1 MFRKL
6 GFSVIVLGL
15 ALPAWCADR
24 AGAISGYVRNSS
36 GVPQMGAVVE
46 LLGSA
51 AQTLTVFTDDHGF
64 YSAAGLVPG
73 TYNLRYS
80 AAYFLP
86 VFRDGVDLRAGGKV
100 LVNITLSTLFDT
112 VKMVPVRGPQ
122 EDDDWK
128 WVLRSAAN
136 RPILRLVGQ
145 PAPGS
150 TSGRENARNSHDLT
164 GSLSFV
170 AGSASEGFGSS
181 SDMNTGFSLERSIF
195 SSDTIGVRGNIGYG
209 NASPAS
215 VLRAS
220 YSHKMDNGSEPQL
233 ALTMRSLP
241 APFAMPNGALQALAL
256 TTSDR
261 IALGDFV
268 EMQFGSELQTIQFL
282 GRVTAFRPFGS
293 ADVHLSPN
301 TVVEYRYATSEPN
314 DLLER
319 GFESA
324 PADLS
329 EAQPRMSMVGYSP
342 ALEHAHHHELSLS
355 HRMGKTDLQMAA
367 YYDRVV
373 DPALTGVGEFG
384 SDGGMVL
391 PDVYSGTFTYQAADL
406 KTEGMRV
413 VVQRQLTNEITA
425 TVALEYGGVLDM
437 ENPGTSLAN
446 AQQWIGARDR
456 QSIAGKISGVV
467 PKTKTHWVASY
478 RWIDGQALTP
488 VDMFDASAGRAD
500 PYLNIFFRQPIPSF
514 LPGHVELLIDL
525 RNLLAEG
532 YVPMLGQDGHTV
544 YLVQSARAIR
554 GGLNFKF

>member
-6 GFSVIVLGL
+6 GFAVIVLGL
-15 ALPAWCADR
+15 ALPVWCADR
-24 AGAISGYVRNSS
+24 AGTISGYVRNAS

-46 LLGSA
+46 LLSSA
-51 AQTLTVFTDDHGF
+51 TRSLTVFTDENGY
-64 YSAAGLVPG
+64 YSAAGLLAG
-73 TYNLRYS
+73 TYNIKYS

-86 VFRDGVDLRAGGKV
+86 AFRDRVDLRAGGKV
-100 LVNITLSTLFDT
+100 LVNVTLSTLFDA
-112 VKMVPVRGPQ
+112 VRMVPLRGPQ
-122 EDDDWK
+122 EDDDWR

-136 RPILRLVGQ
+136 RPILRMVD
-145 PAPGS
+145 PKAGS
-150 TSGRENARNSHDLT
+150 ALGGEGAGNNHDLT

-170 AGSASEGFGSS
+170 AGSASDGFGSS
-181 SDMNTGFSLERSIF
+181 SDVNTGFSLERSIF
-195 SSDTIGVRGNIGYG
+195 SADTIGVRGNIGYG
-209 NASPAS
+209 SASPAS

-220 YSHKMDNGSEPQL
+220 YSHKMNNGSEPQL
-233 ALTMRSLP
+233 ALTMRTLP
-241 APFAMPNGALQALAL
+241 APFTMPNGALQALSL
-256 TTSDR
+256 TTSDSV
-261 IALGDFV
+261 ALGDSI

-293 ADVHLSPN
+293 ADVHLSSD

-319 GFESA
+319 GFDSA

-342 ALEHAHHHELSLS
+342 GLEHAHHHELSLS
-355 HRMGKTDLQMAA
+355 HRAGKTDLQVAA

-373 DPALTGVGEFG
+373 DPALTGVGELG
-384 SDGGMVL
+384 TDGGMVL
-391 PDVYSGTFTYQAADL
+391 PDIYSGTFSFQGCDL
-406 KTEGMRV
+406 KTEGMRL
-413 VVQRQLTNEITA
+413 VVQRKVTDNITA
-425 TVALEYGGVLDM
+425 TMDLEYGGVLDM

-446 AQQWIGARDR
+446 AQRWIGTRDR
-456 QSIAGKISGVV
+456 QSVAGKVSGVV

-488 VDMFDASAGRAD
+488 VDMFNASAGRAD
-500 PYLNIFFRQPIPSF
+500 PYFNIFLRQPIPGF
-514 LPGHVELLIDL
+514 LPGHVEVLIDL

>member
-1 MFRKL
+1 MLRKL
-6 GFSVIVLGL
+6 GCLIAMLGL
-15 ALPAWCADR
+15 ALPAWCADV
-24 AGAISGYVRNSS
+24 GTISGYVRNAS
-36 GVPQMGAVVE
+36 GVAQMGAVVE
-46 LLGSA
+46 LLSST
-51 AQTLTVFTDDHGF
+51 AQTLTVFTDENGF
-64 YSAAGLVPG
+64 YSATKLFPG
-73 TYNLRYS
+73 TYSIKYS
-80 AAYFLP
+80 AASFLP
-86 VFRDGVDLRAGGKV
+86 AFRDGVDLRAGGKV
-100 LVNITLSTLFDT
+100 LLNVTLSTLFDA

-136 RPILRLVGQ
+136 RPILRVVD
-145 PAPGS
+145 PGTAS
-150 TSGRENARNSHDLT
+150 AGGENAKSGHELK

-170 AGSASEGFGSS
+170 AGSASEGFGST
-181 SDMNTGFSLERSIF
+181 SDVNTGFSLERSIF
-195 SSDTIGVRGNIGYG
+195 SSDTIGVRGDIGYG
-209 NASPAS
+209 SASPAS

-220 YSHKMDNGSEPQL
+220 YSHKMSNGSEPQL

-241 APFAMPNGALQALAL
+241 APFTMPNGSLQALSL
-256 TTSDR
+256 TTSDSL
-261 IALGDFV
+261 ALGDLI

-282 GRVTAFRPFGS
+282 GRVAAFRPFGS
-293 ADVHLSPN
+293 ADIHLSPD

-342 ALEHAHHHELSLS
+342 ALEHAHHHELSVS
-355 HRMGKTDLQMAA
+355 HRMGNTDVQVAA

-373 DPALTGVGEFG
+373 DPVLTGVGEFG
-384 SDGGMVL
+384 TEGGMVL
-391 PDVYSGTFTYQAADL
+391 PDIYSGTFSFQGNDL

-413 VVQRQLTNEITA
+413 VVQRKLGDDVTA
-425 TVALEYGGVLDM
+425 TMDLEYGGVLDM
-437 ENPGTSLAN
+437 ENPGTSLAK
-446 AQQWIGARDR
+446 AQQWIGTRDR
-456 QSIAGKISGVV
+456 ESVAGKVSGVT

-478 RWIDGQALTP
+478 RWISGQALTP
-488 VDMFDASAGRAD
+488 VDMFNASAGRAD
-500 PYLNIFFRQPIPSF
+500 PYLNIFFRQPIPGF
-514 LPGHVELLIDL
+514 LPGHVEAIVDL

-532 YVPMLGQDGHTV
+532 YVPVLGHDGHTV

>member
-6 GFSVIVLGL
+6 GCSVIVLGIV
-15 ALPAWCADR
+15 LPLWSADR
-24 AGAISGYVRNSS
+24 PGTISGYVRNAE
-36 GVPQMGAVVE
+36 GVPQMGAIVE
-46 LLGSA
+46 LLSSSA
-51 AQTLTVFTDDHGF
+51 RALTVFTDEKGF
-64 YSAAGLVPG
+64 YSASGLLPG
-73 TYNLRYS
+73 TYNIKYS
-80 AAYFLP
+80 AAFFLP
-86 VFRDGVDLRAGGKV
+86 SFRDGVDLRAGSRL
-100 LVNITLSTLFDT
+100 LVNVTLSTLFDA
-112 VKMVPVRGPQ
+112 VKMVPMRGPQ

-136 RPILRLVGQ
+136 RPILRIVDDNS
-145 PAPGS
+145 PGS
-150 TSGRENARNSHDLT
+150 TPGREGGGSDHDLKASV
-164 GSLSFV
+164 SLV

-181 SDMNTGFSLERSIF
+181 SDVNTGFSLERSIF
-195 SSDTIGVRGNIGYG
+195 SSDTIGLRGNIGYG
-209 NASPAS
+209 SASPAS

-220 YSHKMDNGSEPQL
+220 YSHKMNDGSEPQL

-241 APFAMPNGALQALAL
+241 APFTMPNGSLQALSL

-261 IALGDFV
+261 VALGDLI
-268 EMQFGSELQTIQFL
+268 EMQFGSELQTVQFL

-293 ADVHLSPN
+293 ADVHLSSN

-329 EAQPRMSMVGYSP
+329 ESQPRMTMVGYSP

-355 HRMGKTDLQMAA
+355 HRMGKTDVQVAA

-384 SDGGMVL
+384 TDGGMVL
-391 PDVYSGTFTYQAADL
+391 PDIYSGTFSFQGSDL
-406 KTEGMRV
+406 KTEGVRV
-413 VVQRQLTNEITA
+413 VVQRKLNDQITA
-425 TVALEYGGVLDM
+425 TMDLEYGGVLDL

-446 AQQWIGARDR
+446 AQQWIGTRDR
-456 QSIAGKISGVV
+456 QSIAGKVGGVV

-488 VDMFDASAGRAD
+488 VDMFNASAGRAD
-500 PYLNIFFRQPIPSF
+500 PYFNIFLRQPIPGI
-514 LPGHVELLIDL
+514 LPGHVEALIDL

-532 YVPMLGQDGHTV
+532 YVPVLGQDGHTV
-544 YLVQSARAIR
+544 YLVQSARAVR
-554 GGLNFKF
+554 GGLNFTF